1 MILMLAN
8 ILDKHKENY
17 DDEFP
22 ILLQE
27 DGSLIFSFQ
36 IREEEWKKPMIYP

>member
-22 ILLQE
+22 ILLQKIE
-27 DGSLIFSFQ
+27 LIFSFQ